1 MHLPVAPKCNV
12 MCNFC
17 NRKYDCVNESRPGVT
32 STVLTP
38 GQALAYVDKTF
49 DRRNDITVIG
59 IAGPGDPFANPEET
73 METIR
78 LVRAKYPEV
87 ILCLS
92 SNGMGIGPYIDELAE
107 LKVTHVTITICA
119 TDPKIA
125 AKVYVWGRENR
136 KIYRG
141 EAIGELMV
149 KRQLDAVQRIC
160 EAGMIC
166 KVNTIIIPGVNED
179 HIHEVAKT
187 VADLGAEV
195 QNCIPMI
202 PVEGAA
208 FEDYPAPDSKMT
220 SKVRFQSGEHI
231 RQMLHCARCRSDA
244 VGLLGKDNPEET
256 QKLMQSCA
264 SLPVNPNEN
273 RPNVA
278 VASMEGM
285 LVNLH
290 LGEAGQFHVFEQTES
305 GSFKHI
311 GIRLAPPAGGGDN
324 RWNTMAKTF
333 HDCRALLVNAAGD
346 TPKQAL
352 IKQGIQ
358 VIEMEGLIEEGLE
371 CVFSG
376 EPIPKTL
383 QKRFTSCGDGCKGT
397 GTGCD

>member
-1 MHLPVAPKCNV
+1 

-49 DRRNDITVIG
+49 DRRDDITVIG

-92 SNGMGIGPYIDELAE
+92 SNGLGIGPYIDELAE

-119 TDPKIA
+119 VDPKIA
-125 AKVYVWGRENR
+125 AKVYAWGRENR

-141 EAIGELMV
+141 EAVGELMV
-149 KRQLDAVQRIC
+149 GRQLDAVKRIC

-179 HIHEVAKT
+179 HIPEVAKT

-202 PVEGAA
+202 PVEGAV
-208 FEDYPAPDSKMT
+208 FHDYPAPDGKMT

-256 QKLMQSCA
+256 QRLMQSCA
-264 SLPVNPNEN
+264 SLPVNPSEN

-311 GIRLAPPAGGGDN
+311 GIRLAPPAGGGDT
-324 RWNTMAKTF
+324 RWDTMAKTF

-352 IKQGIQ
+352 MKSGIQ

-371 CVFSG
+371 CVYSG
-376 EPIPKTL
+376 RPIPKTL